1 MDIASPNFRSDGIGQ
16 HSRIYVAGHRGMVGA
31 ALVRGLRAGG
41 YANLVVR
48 TRQELDLTDQA
59 AVHRFMEHARPDYVF
74 LAAAKVGGIAANDT
88 FRGDFIYENLAIETN
103 VIHAALRAGVRSLM
117 FLGSSCI
124 YPRDCPQPI
133 KEEYLLTGP
142 FEHTN
147 EPYAVAKVAGLKLC
161 EALNA
166 QHGTRYVSVMPT
178 NLYGPHDNFDPLT
191 SHVLPALL
199 RKAHLARLEGA
210 QELTIWGS
218 GKPRREFLH
227 VDDLAGA
234 CVLLMER
241 GADEGLYNIG
251 SGNDLTVRDL
261 AELIARVV
269 GFDGRLVFDPGK
281 PDGTPRKLLDISRLR
296 SLGWQPRY
304 GLEEGI
310 RLTYRWCLESGV
322 FNLAETAHG

>member
-88 FRGDFIYENLAIETN
+88 YRGDFIYENLAIETN
-103 VIHAALRAGVRSLM
+103 VIHAALRAGVRRLM
-117 FLGSSCI
+117 FLGSGCI

-142 FEHTN
+142 FERTN

-251 SGNDLTVRDL
+251 SGSDLTVRDL

>member
-1 MDIASPNFRSDGIGQ
+1 MDIALPNIRSDRIGQ

-31 ALVRGLRAGG
+31 ALVRCLRAAG

-59 AVHRFMEHARPDYVF
+59 AVRRFMEHAQPDYVF

-88 FRGDFIYENLAIETN
+88 YRGDFIYENLAIETN
-103 VIHAALRAGVRSLM
+103 VIHAALRAGVRRLM

-142 FEHTN
+142 FERTN
-147 EPYAVAKVAGLKLC
+147 EPYALAKVAGLKLC
-161 EALNA
+161 EAFNA

-199 RKAHLARLEGA
+199 RKAHFARLEAA
-210 QELTIWGS
+210 QELAIWGS
-218 GKPRREFLH
+218 GTPRREFLH

-241 GADEGLYNIG
+241 GAGEGVYNIG
-251 SGNDLTVRDL
+251 SGSDLTVREL

-281 PDGTPRKLLDISRLR
+281 PDGTPRKLLDIARVR

-310 RLTYRWCLESGV
+310 RRTYRWCLERGV
-322 FNLAETAHG
+322 FKLAETAYG

>member
-1 MDIASPNFRSDGIGQ
+1 MDIASPNTRSDSIAR

-31 ALVRGLRAGG
+31 ALVRALRAGG

-48 TRQELDLTDQA
+48 ARQELDLTDQA
-59 AVHRFMEHARPDYVF
+59 AVRRFMEHARPDYVF
-74 LAAAKVGGIAANDT
+74 LAAAKVGGIAANNT
-88 FRGDFIYENLAIETN
+88 CRGDFIYENLAIETN
-103 VIHAALRAGVRSLM
+103 VIHAALRAGVRRLM

-142 FEHTN
+142 FERTN

-161 EALNA
+161 EAFNA
-166 QHGTRYVSVMPT
+166 QHGTRYVSVMPA

-199 RKAHLARLEGA
+199 RKAHLARLDGA
-210 QELTIWGS
+210 QALTVWGS
-218 GKPRREFLH
+218 GTPRREFLH

-241 GADEGLYNIG
+241 GAGEGVYNIG
-251 SGNDLTVRDL
+251 SGADLTVREL
-261 AELIARVV
+261 AETVARVV
-269 GFDGRLVFDPGK
+269 GFRGRLVFDPSK
-281 PDGTPRKLLDISRLR
+281 PDGTPRKLLDIGRVR

-310 RLTYRWCLESGV
+310 RLAYHWCLENGV
-322 FNLAETAHG
+322 FNLAATAHG

>member
-1 MDIASPNFRSDGIGQ
+1 M
-16 HSRIYVAGHRGMVGA
+16 
-31 ALVRGLRAGG
+31 
-41 YANLVVR
+41 VVR

-59 AVHRFMEHARPDYVF
+59 AVRRLMEHARPDYVF
-74 LAAAKVGGIAANDT
+74 LAAAKVGGIAANNT
-88 FRGDFIYENLAIETN
+88 YRGDFIYENLVIETN
-103 VIHAALRAGVRSLM
+103 VIHAALRAGVRRLM

-133 KEEYLLTGP
+133 KEEYLLTGV
-142 FEHTN
+142 FERTN

-161 EALNA
+161 EAFNA

-178 NLYGPHDNFDPLT
+178 NLYGPNDNFDPLT

-199 RKAHLARLEGA
+199 RKAHLARLDGTQA
-210 QELTIWGS
+210 LAIWGS
-218 GKPRREFLH
+218 GTPRREFLH

-241 GADEGLYNIG
+241 GTGEGDYNIG
-251 SGNDLTVRDL
+251 SGSDLTIREL
-261 AELIARVV
+261 AETVGRVV
-269 GFDGRLVFDPGK
+269 GFRGRLVFDPSK
-281 PDGTPRKLLDISRLR
+281 PDGTPQKLLDIGRLR

-310 RLTYRWCLESGV
+310 RLTYRWCLENGV
-322 FNLAETAHG
+322 FNLAEAAHG